1 MIFLLIVEFSLV
13 AAMGLSWSSSFDEQL
28 EQAAL
33 EEAELAVDARKAGCP
48 GPLGGKRRNMTP
60 LVGVTLGTFASIWGW
75 VKTCQNLY
83 CIILPYDW
91 GNSHLFFSPFLG
103 PDFESSVWVLRF

>member
-75 VKTCQNLY
+75 VKTYIALY
-83 CIILPYDW
+83 YHMTGGITIYFFPHFWALILRV
-91 GNSHLFFSPFLG
+91 PFG
-103 PDFESSVWVLRF
+103 S